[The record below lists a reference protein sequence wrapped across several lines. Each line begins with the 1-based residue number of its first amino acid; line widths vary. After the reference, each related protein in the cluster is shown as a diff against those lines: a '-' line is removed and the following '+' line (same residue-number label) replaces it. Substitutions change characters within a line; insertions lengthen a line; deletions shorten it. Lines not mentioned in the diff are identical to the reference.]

1 MINDRNSS
9 SSTYSAQ
16 YMRGLDR
23 ITFDPNVMG
32 GRACIRDTRVPVSL
46 VVNLVADD
54 MSREEILEAYPYLE
68 REDIQQALRYVAW
81 LAEENVEEVA

>member
-1 MINDRNSS
+1 
-9 SSTYSAQ
+9 
-16 YMRGLDR
+16 MRGLDR

>member
-1 MINDRNSS
+1 
-9 SSTYSAQ
+9 
-16 YMRGLDR
+16 
-23 ITFDPNVMG
+23 MG
-32 GRACIRDTRVPVSL
+32 ERACIRDTRVSVSL

-68 REDIQQALRYVAW
+68 AEDVQQALQYAAW

>member
-1 MINDRNSS
+1 MKN
-9 SSTYSAQ
+9 
-16 YMRGLDR
+16 LDR

-32 GRACIRDTRVPVSL
+32 GRACIRNTRVTVSL

-54 MSREEILEAYPYLE
+54 MSRAEILEAYPYLDP
-68 REDIQQALRYVAW
+68 EDIQQALQYVAW